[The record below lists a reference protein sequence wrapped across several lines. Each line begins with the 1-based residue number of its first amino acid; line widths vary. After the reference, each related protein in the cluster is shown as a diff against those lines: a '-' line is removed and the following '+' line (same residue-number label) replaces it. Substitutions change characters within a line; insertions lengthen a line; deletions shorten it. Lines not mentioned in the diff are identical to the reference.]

1 MNRRS
6 KLAITASAMTAALS
20 PWYASEIASRTP
32 SEAASDVA
40 AEELG
45 PERLGVR
52 LADVEADNLAP
63 RGLVHGVRDHNA
75 LAYNLRDAAD
85 LLDKSQIAVAVL
97 ESGDPLKASTFL

>member
-6 KLAITASAMTAALS
+6 KLVITASAMTAALS

-32 SEAASDVA
+32 TEAASDVA

-63 RGLVHGVRDHNA
+63 RVSCTACATTTH
-75 LAYNLRDAAD
+75 
-85 LLDKSQIAVAVL
+85 SQYTCAM
-97 ESGDPLKASTFL
+97 PRTFSTSHR